1 MGKSFDAIMEI
12 VQKEGKIDDD
22 KAKEIIA
29 EHGPLSDE
37 EKKQVA
43 SAIKMKKA
51 LEGKEE
57 DKKSGDEVSMDD
69 YIQALSV
76 LDSEGASEE
85 DKKKAEEIKAKFE
98 G

>member
-29 EHGPLSDE
+29 EHGPLSDD

-51 LEGKEE
+51 LEGKDEG
-57 DKKSGDEVSMDD
+57 KKDADEVSMDD
-69 YIQALSV
+69 YIRALSV

-85 DKKKAEEIKAKFE
+85 EKKKAEEIKAKFE

>member
-1 MGKSFDAIMEI
+1 MGKSFDAIMEVI
-12 VQKEGKIDDD
+12 QKEGKVDDD
-22 KAKEIIA
+22 KAKAIIT
-29 EHGPLSDE
+29 EHGPLSDD

-43 SAIKMKKA
+43 SAIRMKKA
-51 LEGKEE
+51 LEGKDDEKK
-57 DKKSGDEVSMDD
+57 DKEEVSMDD
-69 YIQALSV
+69 YIEALSV